1 MVNSFRSPHF
11 ELYSCF
17 RLYIRCSWL
26 VTWPK
31 MVACIKAPTI
41 MITMEK
47 IFSYLVL
54 AATLP
59 KPTVVREVQVKYR
72 AVM

>member
-1 MVNSFRSPHF
+1 
-11 ELYSCF
+11 
-17 RLYIRCSWL
+17 
-26 VTWPK
+26 

-47 IFSYLVL
+47 IFSYFVL

-59 KPTVVREVQVKYR
+59 KPTVVREVHVKYS
-72 AVM
+72 AVI